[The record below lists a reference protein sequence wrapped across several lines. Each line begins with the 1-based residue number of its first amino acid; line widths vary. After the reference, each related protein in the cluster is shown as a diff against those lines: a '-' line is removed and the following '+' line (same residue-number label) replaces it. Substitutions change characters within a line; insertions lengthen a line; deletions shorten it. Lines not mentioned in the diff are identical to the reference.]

1 MDFHFF
7 DKNLYAH
14 ISETDNIFKQSS
26 FTVDCVL
33 FCDRYNNDKDSM
45 LLRFSFSSS
54 TCLFKG

>member
-54 TCLFKG
+54 TFV